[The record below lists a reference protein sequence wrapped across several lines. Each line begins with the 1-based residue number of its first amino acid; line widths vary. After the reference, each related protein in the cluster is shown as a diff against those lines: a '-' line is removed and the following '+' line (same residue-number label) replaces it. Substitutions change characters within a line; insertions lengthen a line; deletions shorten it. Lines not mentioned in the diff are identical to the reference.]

1 MKIKRYNNIYGKN
14 DNNWLKIVI
23 AFVAIALLVFI
34 IFSVADPIAKLFSGD
49 SGDSSNTSSE
59 FRPTVSYASDV
70 TPSQPDSSIDST
82 TSKDSTD
89 ATSSETVV
97 VRPERTEYTTGLSV
111 VVDVDVFKNSEKFA
125 AFIESAVEQGVGNVI
140 IELKDADGYLYY
152 NSSIK
157 NAKSCK
163 AISSNAITN
172 LSSVIAKLRENN
184 IAVTAKIHCFS
195 DRLAT
200 EIKDAAVKQGGE
212 FGAIWFN
219 APKENG
225 GKPWL
230 NPYSDVACDYLL
242 SIVKEVTNMGV
253 DNILLSS
260 LQFPTG
266 SQSNA
271 YYGYDSEKVSKDE
284 CLTRFVTA
292 VKKQVE
298 YAESEV
304 WVEAQI
310 PHYLDKNPEIYGSNP
325 FNYLAD
331 CVVVNLVTEDFGS
344 SIFINNTTIPNPVQ
358 NYRDLIRVVITK
370 CQSMN
375 YEGVP
380 MLPLLQGYGYE
391 TEDVQNQI
399 KEAKKYAAT
408 RYALVI
414 DSEVIPSV
422 K

>member
-1 MKIKRYNNIYGKN
+1 M
-14 DNNWLKIVI
+14 IV
-23 AFVAIALLVFI
+23 FVAIALLVFI

-49 SGDSSNTSSE
+49 SGDSSNVSSE

-82 TSKDSTD
+82 TSKDSTN
-89 ATSSETVV
+89 ATSSEAVV

-111 VVDVDVFKNSEKFA
+111 VVGVDVIKNSEKFA

-157 NAKSCK
+157 NAKNCK

-172 LSSVIAKLRENN
+172 LSSIIAKLRENN

-200 EIKDAAVKQGGE
+200 EIKDAAIKNAGE
-212 FGAIWFN
+212 FGVNWLDEL
-219 APKENG
+219 KEKG

-230 NPYSDVACDYLL
+230 NPYSNVACDYLL
-242 SIVKEVTNMGV
+242 SIIKELTDMGV
-253 DNILLSS
+253 DNIMLAS
-260 LQFPTG
+260 LQFPTAP
-266 SQSNA
+266 QLYA
-271 YYGYDSEKVSKDE
+271 YYGYDSEKVSREE
-284 CLTRFVTA
+284 CLTRFVTE

-298 YAESEV
+298 YAGSEV
-304 WVEAQI
+304 WVEAHI
-310 PHYLDKNPEIYGSNP
+310 SHYLEKDAEIYGSNP
-325 FNYLAD
+325 FNYPAD
-331 CVVVNLVTEDFGS
+331 CVVVNLVAEDFGS
-344 SIFINNTTIPNPVQ
+344 AIFINNTTVSNPVQ

-370 CQSMN
+370 CQSIN
-375 YEGVP
+375 PEGVT

-391 TEDVQNQI
+391 AEDVQNQI
-399 KEAKKYAAT
+399 KEAKKYSAT

-414 DSEVIPSV
+414 DSEVVPSV